1 MHFYMFFMI
10 VKKVPHFLLIIS
22 EAINI
27 YIFVCIY
34 IHTHA
39 YILLNCIALY
49 GSPFDYLR

>member
-27 YIFVCIY
+27 YIYICVYIYTHTRVYSVELHCFVWF
-34 IHTHA
+34 
-39 YILLNCIALY
+39 
-49 GSPFDYLR
+49 SF